1 MGEPLSENEPQQ
13 TPATPATPPAPAT
26 PATPETGFPEGTPI
40 AAMNPEQQA
49 AYWKHYARQ
58 HENTVKAFDGLTPQ
72 QVADMKTKL
81 DALETEKLS
90 ADEKAIKAARAEAST
105 AAAEAAKAE
114 FLPKLQAAE
123 VKSIAA
129 EIIKGD
135 QLKTF
140 LSVVNPAAF
149 VGDNGEIDESKV
161 MGALTGMFGAPSQAP
176 QQRWQNAGQYAPPPP
191 PGRPGESGRA
201 EAARRFGTQSK

>member
-1 MGEPLSENEPQQ
+1 MGEPLSENETQQ
-13 TPATPATPPAPAT
+13 TPAPVAPPAPQDSDR
-26 PATPETGFPEGTPI
+26 GFPEGTPI
-40 AAMNPEQQA
+40 ATMTPEQQV

-72 QVADMKTKL
+72 QVADMKAKL
-81 DALETEKLS
+81 ETLETEKLS
-90 ADEKAIKAARAEAST
+90 ADEKAIKAAREEAST

-140 LSVVNPAAF
+140 LSVINPAAF

-161 MGALTGMFGAPSQAP
+161 MGALTGMFGAPQQP
-176 QQRWQNAGQYAPPPP
+176 MQRWQNAGQFAPAPP

-201 EAARRFGTQSK
+201 EAARRFGTQTK

>member
-1 MGEPLSENEPQQ
+1 MGEPLSENDIQQ
-13 TPATPATPPAPAT
+13 TPAAPAT
-26 PATPETGFPEGTPI
+26 PAAPVAPESDRGFPEGTPI
-40 AAMNPEQQA
+40 AAMTPDQQV

-72 QVADMKTKL
+72 QVAEMKTRL
-81 DALETEKLS
+81 ETLETEKLS
-90 ADEKAIKAARAEAST
+90 ADEKALKAARAEAST

-140 LSVVNPAAF
+140 LSVINPAAF

-161 MGALTGMFGAPSQAP
+161 MGALTGMFGAPQQAP
-176 QQRWQNAGQYAPPPP
+176 QQRWQNAGQFAPPPP

>member
-1 MGEPLSENEPQQ
+1 MEKPLSENEPQQ
-13 TPATPATPPAPAT
+13 TAPVATPSAAPQ
-26 PATPETGFPEGTPI
+26 ETDRGFPADTPI
-40 AAMNPEQQA
+40 AEMSQEQQT

-58 HENTVKAFDGLTPQ
+58 HENTVKEFKGITPQ
-72 QVADMKTKL
+72 SVADMRTKL
-81 DALETEKLS
+81 EALETDKLT
-90 ADEKAIKAARAEAST
+90 ADEKALKAARTEAST
-105 AAAEAAKAE
+105 AASEAVKAE

-129 EIIKGD
+129 EIITGD
-135 QLKTF
+135 QLKSF

-161 MGALTGMFGAPSQAP
+161 IGALTGMFGAPQRQP
-176 QQRWQNAGQYAPPPP
+176 VQRWQNAGQYSTPPP

-201 EAARRFGTQSK
+201 EAARRFGSQTTS

>member
-1 MGEPLSENEPQQ
+1 MGEPLSENEIQQ
-13 TPATPATPPAPAT
+13 TPASVAPPAPQDSDR
-26 PATPETGFPEGTPI
+26 GFPEGTPI
-40 AAMNPEQQA
+40 ATMTPEQQV

-72 QVADMKTKL
+72 QVADMKAKL
-81 DALETEKLS
+81 ETLETEKLS

-140 LSVVNPAAF
+140 LSVINPAAF

-161 MGALTGMFGAPSQAP
+161 MGALTGMFGAPQQP
-176 QQRWQNAGQYAPPPP
+176 MQRWQNAGQFAPPPP

-201 EAARRFGTQSK
+201 EAARRFGTQTK